1 MQFVLERAFLFNP
14 VHVERV
20 ACATNERT
28 NERISCWL
36 VDDKWNIAQS
46 MAVESVHKFITSF
59 SYVCSILSAL
69 GICTVVLALITP
81 EWSMIRIQDVA
92 TDGTGYSSN
101 NVAQYSVPLTALLA
115 EIESNDANRPSRRKI
130 VSTELESYTMALSTL
145 VLLCAA
151 LTIGILNTVVSL
163 GYARKPERSQIA
175 GIIFSCSASLFL
187 FGGLVMF
194 YEGSAEI
201 SNQITFQNNFVI
213 NINRV
218 TSSFW
223 LAFAGF
229 MLFAVCLTLHMV
241 NSVLLCFCCPQLEK
255 YKQMQQTDDTPSKDY
270 PGLFFGGTILGPL
283 KPTATMTVGELGR
296 GSLSGSVD
304 VDWQVEND
312 RLQDQDADQ
321 FCCKRHT
328 HTHAHAGIRTQHTR
342 TRTVHFSLVHS
353 FTRLILRSKEK
364 ISKRASISMMKQS
377 LVVLRLT
384 LHALGGIL
392 TTIGIGLIVAG
403 TVTPAWQVVN
413 VTEMHAYREH
423 GLWMDC
429 VYGTDRNLAVHQ
441 SNPGMACTFKLDKH
455 PASPVAD
462 TGNDHWFHV
471 TTLALLCSAA
481 GLGLVGLSMFC
492 CAYCIR
498 VAYIFWAVN
507 TGICMVLA
515 CSAVIMFFHVAN
527 EFQHRMLHT
536 LTEVYEQKMGYSFWL
551 AVAGSAVYVA
561 CLLVN
566 VLCAIIVY
574 VVPSTHTERPRG
586 WMMVNQHEDT
596 LV

>member
-1 MQFVLERAFLFNP
+1 MLAVRLLFMEGVKWAVEANGDNDRWRIGSRFAFRLER
-14 VHVERV
+14 
-20 ACATNERT
+20 
-28 NERISCWL
+28 S
-36 VDDKWNIAQS
+36 
-46 MAVESVHKFITSF
+46 
-59 SYVCSILSAL
+59 
-69 GICTVVLALITP
+69 
-81 EWSMIRIQDVA
+81 
-92 TDGTGYSSN
+92 
-101 NVAQYSVPLTALLA
+101 TAR
-115 EIESNDANRPSRRKI
+115 SGRRP
-130 VSTELESYTMALSTL
+130 
-145 VLLCAA
+145 VLL
-151 LTIGILNTVVSL
+151 
-163 GYARKPERSQIA
+163 Q
-175 GIIFSCSASLFL
+175 AS
-187 FGGLVMF
+187 
-194 YEGSAEI
+194 Y
-201 SNQITFQNNFVI
+201 
-213 NINRV
+213 
-218 TSSFW
+218 
-223 LAFAGF
+223 
-229 MLFAVCLTLHMV
+229 
-241 NSVLLCFCCPQLEK
+241 
-255 YKQMQQTDDTPSKDY
+255 
-270 PGLFFGGTILGPL
+270 
-283 KPTATMTVGELGR
+283 
-296 GSLSGSVD
+296 
-304 VDWQVEND
+304 
-312 RLQDQDADQ
+312 
-321 FCCKRHT
+321 T

>member
-1 MQFVLERAFLFNP
+1 
-14 VHVERV
+14 
-20 ACATNERT
+20 
-28 NERISCWL
+28 
-36 VDDKWNIAQS
+36 

-270 PGLFFGGTILGPL
+270 PGLFFG
-283 KPTATMTVGELGR
+283 
-296 GSLSGSVD
+296 
-304 VDWQVEND
+304 VEGVKWAVEANGDND
-312 RLQDQDADQ
+312 RWRIGSRFA
-321 FCCKRHT
+321 F
-328 HTHAHAGIRTQHTR
+328 
-342 TRTVHFSLVHS
+342 
-353 FTRLILRSKEK
+353 RLDDET
-364 ISKRASISMMKQS
+364 S

>member
-1 MQFVLERAFLFNP
+1 LN
-14 VHVERV
+14 V
-20 ACATNERT
+20 ACRT
-28 NERISCWL
+28 NTSAVVVGWLLVWL
-36 VDDKWNIAQS
+36 VGYFSCCFHCKRQVNNFAHS
-46 MAVESVHKFITSF
+46 MAVESVHKFIITF

-81 EWSMIRIQDVA
+81 EWSMIRIQDAA

-101 NVAQYSVPLTALLA
+101 SVAQYSVPLTALLA
-115 EIESNDANRPSRRKI
+115 EIESNDALGSNRPSRRKI

-175 GIIFSCSASLFL
+175 GVIFSCSASLFL

-201 SNQITFQNNFVI
+201 SNQITFHNNFVI

-229 MLFAVCLTLHMV
+229 MLFALCLTLHMV

-255 YKQMQQTDDTPSKDY
+255 YKQMQQTDTPSKQY
-270 PGLFFGGTILGPL
+270 PGLFFGGTILFRGREVGDV
-283 KPTATMTVGELGR
+283 KPMATMTVAELGR
-296 GSLSGSVD
+296 GSLSG
-304 VDWQVEND
+304 
-312 RLQDQDADQ
+312 
-321 FCCKRHT
+321 
-328 HTHAHAGIRTQHTR
+328 
-342 TRTVHFSLVHS
+342 
-353 FTRLILRSKEK
+353 
-364 ISKRASISMMKQS
+364 SMMKQS

-392 TTIGIGLIVAG
+392 TAIGIGLIVAG
-403 TVTPAWQVVN
+403 SVTPAWQVVN

-455 PASPVAD
+455 PASPVTD
-462 TGNDHWFHV
+462 TSNDHWFHV
-471 TTLALLCSAA
+471 TTLALLCAAA

-492 CAYCIR
+492 CAYCLR